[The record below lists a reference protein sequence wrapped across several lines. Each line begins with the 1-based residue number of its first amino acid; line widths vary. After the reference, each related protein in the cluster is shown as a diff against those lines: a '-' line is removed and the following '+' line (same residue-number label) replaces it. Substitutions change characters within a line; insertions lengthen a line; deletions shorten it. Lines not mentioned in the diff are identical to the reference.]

1 MRNFLNIAALMLVL
15 LANSCSAQVRYN
27 DHFTQDR
34 LRIDLM
40 FAGNSQT
47 QSVYLDG
54 LHFEKEWSGTREHL
68 LPDFDYGEYAIDL
81 YTATGTKIFS
91 QGFCSLFA
99 EWRTTPEASKVDKA
113 FSNSLRIPF
122 PKKAV
127 RVVISERIK
136 KSGQL

>member
-1 MRNFLNIAALMLVL
+1 MRHFLNIAALMLVL

-27 DHFTQDR
+27 DYFTPDR

-81 YTATGTKIFS
+81 YTATGKKIFS
-91 QGFCSLFA
+91 QDFARSLL
-99 EWRTTPEASKVDKA
+99 
-113 FSNSLRIPF
+113 NGGLLRMLPSFINPF
-122 PKKAV
+122 PTPLKYPFL
-127 RVVISERIK
+127 
-136 KSGQL
+136 KSL